1 MSMHGAPLVVVGAG
15 VAGLSVALAAAPRR
29 VLLVSRG
36 HGGLEGSSALAQG
49 GIAAAVG
56 TGDSPASHAADTL
69 AAGANHNAREAVN
82 LLVAQ
87 APGAISW
94 LQRQGVV
101 FDRAHG
107 GWALGREG
115 GHRHSRILH
124 AGGDAS
130 GRALVLALAAA
141 VRRAGHVQWR
151 EGVEVD
157 ALLLRDGHVAGVR
170 IRAEDGA
177 DAVVEA
183 SAVVFASG
191 GLGALFAATT
201 NPPAADGAGLALA
214 LAAGARARDIEFVQF
229 HPTALATD
237 GAVCRLPLI
246 TEALRGA
253 GAVLRDRDGRPLM
266 RGVHPQA
273 DLAPRDVVSRRV
285 WEAGLHGAGAYL
297 HAQHLGDAF
306 AERFPTVHA
315 ACVAHG
321 IDPCRD
327 PIPVTPAAH
336 FHMGGIAVDIDG
348 RSSLP
353 GLYAVGEVACS
364 GVHGANRLASNS
376 LLEGVV
382 FGRRVGARLA
392 AAMPSPPSRGG
403 WREIARAPDAAPS
416 SLVRLR
422 QWLWEGAGPLRD
434 GDGLRGAL
442 ARLRADEALRASW
455 QGALAGE
462 LLAAALARTTSLGA
476 HFRCDADGVRAATA

>member
-1 MSMHGAPLVVVGAG
+1 MSGHGTPLVVVGAG
-15 VAGLSVALAAAPRR
+15 IAGLSVALAAAPRP
-29 VLLVSRG
+29 VLLLSRG

-49 GIAAAVG
+49 GIAAALG
-56 TGDSPASHAADTL
+56 PGDSPACHAADTF
-69 AAGANHNAREAVN
+69 AAGANHNAREAVH
-82 LLVAQ
+82 LLTTQ
-87 APGAISW
+87 APAAIAW
-94 LQRQGVV
+94 LARQGVV
-101 FDRAHG
+101 FDREGG

-141 VRRAGHVQWR
+141 VRRAGHVEWR
-151 EGVEVD
+151 EGVEVET
-157 ALLLRDGHVAGVR
+157 LLLRDGHVAGVGTR
-170 IRAEDGA
+170 TVDGKR
-177 DAVVEA
+177 AVVEGA
-183 SAVVFASG
+183 AVVLASG

-201 NPPAADGAGLALA
+201 NPATVDGAGLALA
-214 LAAGARARDIEFVQF
+214 LAAGAQARDIEFVQF
-229 HPTALATD
+229 HPTALAIGET
-237 GAVCRLPLI
+237 ACRLPLV

-285 WEAGLHGAGAYL
+285 WQARQTGEGAFL

-315 ACVAHG
+315 ACLAHG

-336 FHMGGIAVDIDG
+336 FHMGGIAVDLDG

-382 FGRRVGARLA
+382 FGRRLGTRLA
-392 AAMPSPPSRGG
+392 AALPPPPSRGG
-403 WREIARAPDAAPS
+403 WREVARAPEAAPDA
-416 SLVRLR
+416 LTRLR
-422 QWLWEGAGPLRD
+422 QLLWQGAGPLRD
-434 GDGLRGAL
+434 GDGLRAAL
-442 ARLRADEALRASW
+442 AQLRGDEDLRASW

-462 LLAAALARTTSLGA
+462 LLTAALARRASLGA